1 MSTNNELRK
10 ILRDSASVKALAEAF
25 GVTTRMVNMALNGE
39 FRSDLVKR
47 IRQRALD
54 MGLKEKGKEQVTVL
68 K

>member
-1 MSTNNELRK
+1 MRK

-54 MGLKEKGKEQVTVL
+54 MGLREKGEEQVTVL
-68 K
+68 

>member
-1 MSTNNELRK
+1 MRK

-68 K
+68 N

>member
-1 MSTNNELRK
+1 MSTNNEMRK

-68 K
+68 N

>member
-1 MSTNNELRK
+1 MRK
-10 ILRDSASVKALAEAF
+10 ILRDSASVRALAEAF

>member
-1 MSTNNELRK
+1 MITNNEMRK

-39 FRSDLVKR
+39 FRSDLFKL

-54 MGLKEKGKEQVTVL
+54 MGLQEKGKEQVTVL
-68 K
+68 N

>member
-1 MSTNNELRK
+1 MSTNNEMRK

-54 MGLKEKGKEQVTVL
+54 MGLKEKGKEQVIVL

>member
-1 MSTNNELRK
+1 MSTNNEMRK

-25 GVTTRMVNMALNGE
+25 GVTTRMVDMALNGE